1 MYSIPQQASIERL
14 DETTTQKLS
23 LGNVSAPLC
32 ISCNRSNP
40 WSAIGPLITSSGTRR
55 INCYHIGGTFMLC
68 RQVIS
73 SLTNAI
79 HCCSYSFESSTPSGR
94 TGKLLGMGF
103 ILPRGL
109 RTFENMSNS
118 ELHPSPYAGPHCQ
131 NFRQMHIGKVRNSSN
146 IQPQVGIGNSVA
158 ISGDIPPVYRA
169 ERYLGLAGGHCQ
181 RR

>member
-1 MYSIPQQASIERL
+1 MHFVQSIEPVVR
-14 DETTTQKLS
+14 DRTFNHVFWYTTDQL
-23 LGNVSAPLC
+23 LPYRWYIYAVQAG
-32 ISCNRSNP
+32 
-40 WSAIGPLITSSGTRR
+40 
-55 INCYHIGGTFMLC
+55 HF
-68 RQVIS
+68 S

-79 HCCSYSFESSTPSGR
+79 HCCSYSFESTPSGR

-131 NFRQMHIGKVRNSSN
+131 NFRQMHIWKVRNASN

-169 ERYLGLAGGHCQ
+169 ERYLGLTRGHCQ